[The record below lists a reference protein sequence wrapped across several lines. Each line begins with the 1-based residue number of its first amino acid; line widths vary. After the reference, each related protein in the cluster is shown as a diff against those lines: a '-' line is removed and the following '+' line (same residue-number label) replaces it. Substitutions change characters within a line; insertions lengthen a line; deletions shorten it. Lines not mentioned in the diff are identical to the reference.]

1 MLPTKTKNS
10 KIYIMPKFNANIK
23 FKLSLGWFK
32 YMDIKILDNN
42 KMENLIFP
50 HILPPHSNLFY
61 AHYEKNN
68 TY

>member
-1 MLPTKTKNS
+1 MA
-10 KIYIMPKFNANIK
+10 KFNSNIK

-50 HILPPHSNLFY
+50 HILPPHNKLFD